1 MAARFPDAQRRMRP
15 RTATILAAVVG
26 VWFGSA
32 GEDPGPG
39 IFIGALFLL
48 FGVLALT
55 RSTERS
61 PDPLFARMRL
71 WAIAAPCFIWFAVAV
86 LVVGG
91 VRALS

>member
-39 IFIGALFLL
+39 IFIGALVPL
-48 FGVLALT
+48 GNAIRYALEDGEKIRHRRKPGASRPT
-55 RSTERS
+55 
-61 PDPLFARMRL
+61 
-71 WAIAAPCFIWFAVAV
+71 AAPAPDSSRNTDPTSDTVPS
-86 LVVGG
+86 
-91 VRALS
+91 R